1 MKRRNILMAV
11 MAALVAAGF
20 FQTVNAA
27 DAPAS
32 SSYEAEK
39 AKAMANPY
47 ANDLGPDKL
56 PADVLATYPA
66 EHQAAYKNVLL
77 QKCSRCHSPSRP
89 LNSQFFEPSG
99 KGPEKDA
106 KIEALKKSDPDM
118 FADKHVLQ
126 AEARIWERYVK
137 RMMSKPGCGIT
148 PEEGKAVWGFLVY
161 DSNQRKAGKNKAA
174 WMAHRKKLL
183 EEFKAKYP
191 ARYTELYGGK

>member
-1 MKRRNILMAV
+1 MNRKNIFILAIAAV
-11 MAALVAAGF
+11 MTAGIC
-20 FQTVNAA
+20 QKAIAA

-56 PADVLATYPA
+56 AADVLASYPP
-66 EHQAAYKNVLL
+66 EHQAAYKNVL
-77 QKCSRCHSPSRP
+77 QVKCAKCHSPARP
-89 LNSQFFEPSG
+89 LNSQFFEPAG
-99 KGPEKDA
+99 KGAEKEA
-106 KIEALKKSDPDM
+106 KIESLKASEPDL
-118 FADKHVLQ
+118 FKDKNILQ
-126 AEARIWERYVK
+126 PEAHIWERYVK

-174 WMAHRKKLL
+174 WAAHRKKLL
-183 EEFKAKYP
+183 EDFKAKYP